1 MSKYS
6 CESFFELISKLDAL
20 DALGIATLM
29 NISLYR
35 DKDKKE
41 PKDGIDILIEI
52 AEKFKTYPRS
62 RRKVLIKM
70 IKQMPRGDK
79 NE

>member
-1 MSKYS
+1 
-6 CESFFELISKLDAL
+6 
-20 DALGIATLM
+20 M

-41 PKDGIDILIEI
+41 PKEGIDILIEI